1 MKALHL
7 LAIAALPLVT
17 LVTTLAGA
25 SADDFEAGA
34 LRIDDPWARPSAGD
48 ARIGAAYFEIENTG
62 TTADRL
68 VSAKTDI
75 AERVELHESIEEAG
89 VAKMQALK
97 DGIEVPAGGEAKL
110 KPRGMHVMLLG
121 LKQKLEED
129 QSFPM
134 TLTFEKQGDVQIRV
148 EVDSDDDDDRASATD
163 HSKH

>member
-7 LAIAALPLVT
+7 LAIAT
-17 LVTTLAGA
+17 LQLATLGGA
-25 SADDFEAGA
+25 AADDFKAGA
-34 LRIDDPWARPSAGD
+34 LKIDDPWARPSAGG
-48 ARIGAAYFEIENTG
+48 AKTGAAYFEIENTG

-68 VSAKTDI
+68 LSAKTDI
-75 AERVELHESIEEAG
+75 AERVELHESIEEGG

-121 LKQKLEED
+121 LKQRLEED

-134 TLTFEKQGDVQIRV
+134 TLTFEKQGDVQIKV
-148 EVDSDDDDDRASATD
+148 EVETKDDDDRASATD

>member
-7 LAIAALPLVT
+7 LAIAALQVAALG
-17 LVTTLAGA
+17 GA
-25 SADDFEAGA
+25 AADDFEAGA
-34 LRIDDPWARPSAGD
+34 LRIDDPWTRPSAGG
-48 ARIGAAYFEIENTG
+48 AKTGAAYFEIENTG
-62 TTADRL
+62 KTADRL

-97 DGIEVPAGGEAKL
+97 DGIAVPAGGEAKL

-121 LKQKLEED
+121 LKQKLDEG

-134 TLTFEKQGDVQIRV
+134 TLTFEKQGDVQIQV
-148 EVDSDDDDDRASATD
+148 EVETEDHDDRASTTD